1 METATYSAIL
11 QAEKEEHE
19 KTYQAN
25 LKEIQERPKDSKGA
39 RRAQISQ
46 NSVDNMDVD
55 EPTDGYRLRSRK
67 CVSPLCYR
75 FVCACLIRMT
85 GRRWMPF

>member
-1 METATYSAIL
+1 MSELDQKLMETATYSATL

-25 LKEIQERPKDSKGA
+25 LKEIQERPKDGKGA

-67 CVSPLCYR
+67 CVSPYFIVSFAL
-75 FVCACLIRMT
+75 VLT
-85 GRRWMPF
+85 S